1 MALMVLY
8 KGSQKDKHK
17 KMNSFD
23 TVTSFAIILL
33 AAAIHASF
41 QLSVSVLTLL
51 SGHALGRKSARS
63 RLLKLVYGFIA
74 GAAVIT
80 ILLLSTFAFVLF
92 GTSADT
98 LLTLWAF
105 ICGTS
110 IAVGIAVWLFY
121 YRERRGTILWIPRSF
136 ADFLASRSKHS
147 KNTAEAFGLGMTSVF
162 AEIVFVFVPII
173 IAALVLTELPYDL
186 QLVGIL
192 AYAFVSIAPLLF
204 VGLRIANGHKLSHIQ
219 KWRETNKH
227 FLQFAAGSGLL
238 VLGMYVYVERV
249 MNVVLVQLGGA

>member
-1 MALMVLY
+1 
-8 KGSQKDKHK
+8 
-17 KMNSFD
+17 MNSFD

-80 ILLLSTFAFVLF
+80 VLLLSTFAFVLLSA
-92 GTSADT
+92 SADA
-98 LLTLWAF
+98 LLTLWTLV
-105 ICGTS
+105 CGAA

-121 YRERRGTILWIPRSF
+121 YRERRGTTLWIPRSF

-162 AEIVFVFVPII
+162 AEIVFVFVPLVIT
-173 IAALVLTELPYDL
+173 ALVLTELPYDL

-192 AYAFVSIAPLLF
+192 AYSLVSIAPLLF